1 MKPFGLFVGLDRQ
14 LGVFSIY
21 YSLEVV
27 VRLGP
32 ASRRRFQDSNDRSG
46 GVSLNDRNVI
56 STFPVVGAFLAA
68 ISARFRDELFGLSVY
83 FVKYYRN
90 V

>member
-1 MKPFGLFVGLDRQ
+1 MMKPFGLFVGLDRQ

-32 ASRRRFQDSNDRSG
+32 EFKTRDDHSG

-56 STFPVVGAFLAA
+56 STFPVVGAFLAV
-68 ISARFRDELFGLSVY
+68 ISARFRDQLFELSVC
-83 FVKYYRN
+83 FVKYNRN
-90 V
+90 VYYN